1 MDSYAINVINSIIV
15 NPDTNRYILDMK
27 IYVQDPDA
35 FHGYMNNFVSVF
47 QESISK
53 KTLTLVREYN
63 EVYQKWSNDQTL
75 LQMAN
80 KFDAEQISDLFGD
93 FNVSPSVDSV
103 LRGISKS
110 SISNRRGP
118 SKKKRNQNKSK
129 SSGSVP
135 NSSKTGTSSR
145 AQ

>member
-1 MDSYAINVINSIIV
+1 MESYAINVINSIIV

-27 IYVQDPDA
+27 KYIQDPDA
-35 FHGYMNNFVSVF
+35 FHGHMNNFVSIF

-63 EVYQKWSNDQTL
+63 DVYQKWSNEQTL

-93 FNVSPSVDSV
+93 FNVSPSVDSI
-103 LRGISKS
+103 LKGISKS
-110 SISNRRGP
+110 SITKRRGP
-118 SKKKRNQNKSK
+118 SKKKRNLK
-129 SSGSVP
+129 
-135 NSSKTGTSSR
+135 
-145 AQ
+145 

>member
-1 MDSYAINVINSIIV
+1 MESYAINVINSIIV

-27 IYVQDPDA
+27 KYIRDPDA
-35 FHGYMNNFVSVF
+35 FHGHMNNFVSVF

-53 KTLTLVREYN
+53 KTIALVREYN
-63 EVYQKWSNDQTL
+63 EVYQKWSNEQTL

-93 FNVSPSVDSV
+93 FNVSPSVDSI

-110 SISNRRGP
+110 SITKRRGP
-118 SKKKRNQNKSK
+118 SKKKRN
-129 SSGSVP
+129 
-135 NSSKTGTSSR
+135 
-145 AQ
+145 

>member
-1 MDSYAINVINSIIV
+1 MEVYAINVINSIDV
-15 NPDTNRYILDMK
+15 KPDTNRYINDMK
-27 IYVQDPDA
+27 KYIQDPDA
-35 FHGYMNNFVSVF
+35 FHGHMNNFVSIF

-63 EVYQKWSNDQTL
+63 DVYQKWANEQTL

-93 FNVSPSVDSV
+93 FNVSPNVDSV

-110 SISNRRGP
+110 SISKRKGP
-118 SKKKRNQNKSK
+118 SKKKRTLK
-129 SSGSVP
+129 
-135 NSSKTGTSSR
+135 
-145 AQ
+145 